1 MTKVIHSQT
10 SNKKYF
16 LTINEHGQAEA
27 CTCGD
32 CQFRHHACKHQK
44 DYDAEFARALAFL
57 DLKTRIDNA
66 EREARAAA
74 RIAFELSMGL

>member
-1 MTKVIHSQT
+1 MTKVISSQT

-16 LTINEHGQAEA
+16 LTIENGVATD

-32 CQFRHHACKHQK
+32 RQYRHHECKHMRQFNQ
-44 DYDAEFARALAFL
+44 EVTRAAAFL
-57 DLKTRIDNA
+57 ALKARIAMA

-74 RIAFELSMGL
+74 RIAFELVMNY